1 MEVEKC
7 GYLLPEGLI
16 SRINSHFNEQSLPH
30 FRGYVD
36 LIDLSLKVPVEWDQ
50 GNNPAKTEVKS
61 DRVL

>member
-1 MEVEKC
+1 VEVEKC

-50 GNNPAKTEVKS
+50 WNGSREIIQIRLK
-61 DRVL
+61 